1 MVIEALLFVGI
12 VLIPD
17 LVKNMFYDLFLVFL
31 TIELSNEFSCLDSL
45 FIWLSDEDT
54 KENFRNV
61 LGLNI
66 FQIDFLAFIIGDN
79 HILSISL
86 PLVERSCVII
96 SWLFLVQ
103 KFTGQIN
110 NME

>member
-1 MVIEALLFVGI
+1 
-12 VLIPD
+12 
-17 LVKNMFYDLFLVFL
+17 
-31 TIELSNEFSCLDSL
+31 
-45 FIWLSDEDT
+45 
-54 KENFRNV
+54 
-61 LGLNI
+61 
-66 FQIDFLAFIIGDN
+66 
-79 HILSISL
+79 LSISL